1 MKLTNSLR
9 VLVVNSM
16 FDAFRINNI
25 AIMMTLITALSFM
38 PSQSAMPSAYPP
50 KEWKKAK
57 RNERDARVSV

>member
-1 MKLTNSLR
+1 
-9 VLVVNSM
+9 M